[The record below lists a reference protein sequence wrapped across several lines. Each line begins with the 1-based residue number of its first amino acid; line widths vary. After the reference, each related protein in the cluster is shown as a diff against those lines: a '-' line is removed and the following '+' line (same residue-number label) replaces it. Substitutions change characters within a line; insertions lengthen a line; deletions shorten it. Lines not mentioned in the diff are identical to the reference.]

1 MSLDDRRRTLRLA
14 VGGVI
19 PYVAAVG
26 LAFVSPDLT
35 LVICA
40 AVAVYYALPA
50 ASRRAF
56 VE

>member
-1 MSLDDRRRTLRLA
+1 VSLDDRRRTLRLA